1 MRSVEG
7 KEEVYPSRI
16 REAKLELVSLHS
28 GENLASVPI
37 RPASQRLQKP
47 WEETRQSGQRP
58 NDGFRSPTAP
68 FLLQK
73 TVVRLPVVLSAACS
87 VLPSQAWPGAR
98 HLF

>member
-16 REAKLELVSLHS
+16 WEAKRELFSLHS
-28 GENLASVPI
+28 GENLASTPI
-37 RPASQRLQKP
+37 HPASQRLQKP

-68 FLLQK
+68 LLLKK
-73 TVVRLPVVLSAACS
+73 TVYVFCS
-87 VLPSQAWPGAR
+87 TLLEINKS
-98 HLF
+98 